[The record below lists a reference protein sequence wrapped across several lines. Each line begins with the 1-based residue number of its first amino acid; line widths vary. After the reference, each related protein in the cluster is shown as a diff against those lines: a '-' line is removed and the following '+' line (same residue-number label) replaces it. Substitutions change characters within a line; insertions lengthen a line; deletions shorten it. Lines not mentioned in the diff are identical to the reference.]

1 VVWFPESDPK
11 AFFHELLVLALNRYY
26 SDLHATLEY
35 YCIEHKH
42 PLRRSHWD
50 TELTIKSLDA
60 TMKIHRVES
69 KHLSRVSRAT
79 TKDSMADAA
88 YEALVYY
95 CGRRFEEAQ
104 YDATYHFP
112 SLRARGNGLDHRGS

>member
-1 VVWFPESDPK
+1 MGWTTVVWFLESDPK

-35 YCIEHKH
+35 YCIEHRH

-50 TELTIKSLDA
+50 TELIIKTIDA
-60 TMKIHRVES
+60 TKGIRRMES

-79 TKDSMADAA
+79 ANNSMADAA
-88 YEALVYY
+88 CQALVFYR
-95 CGRRFEEAQ
+95 GRRFEEA
-104 YDATYHFP
+104 
-112 SLRARGNGLDHRGS
+112 